1 MVYAVQ
7 GTLKRQSL
15 FPKWGAEP
23 QSQRT
28 PNRGSDL
35 GHRNSIVAVELCS
48 LLNNKNTLRVC
59 SAYNKQPNQY
69 TRGKS
74 LKSTIDFHQLC
85 SLPPPKKKKKHL
97 PFHMTGSSAPKQKNV
112 HPWKLTCTQKRDY
125 CSREYILQPV
135 IFRGDVSFRGVPP
148 EFCFCSLA
156 GKTPPKGPFWSR
168 SPDAHNRT
176 FHKPP
181 DRCCGLEGMGDP
193 LGETPGCEPPER
205 Q

>member
-1 MVYAVQ
+1 MQTLPHNATSFQPLSFQLSTRFFIFFRTFCMMVYAVQ

-85 SLPPPKKKKKHL
+85 SLPPPKKKKTSPVSYDRK
-97 PFHMTGSSAPKQKNV
+97 FCPKTK
-112 HPWKLTCTQKRDY
+112 KCTP
-125 CSREYILQPV
+125 L
-135 IFRGDVSFRGVPP
+135 
-148 EFCFCSLA
+148 
-156 GKTPPKGPFWSR
+156 KTNMYPK
-168 SPDAHNRT
+168 
-176 FHKPP
+176 K
-181 DRCCGLEGMGDP
+181 GL
-193 LGETPGCEPPER
+193 L
-205 Q
+205 